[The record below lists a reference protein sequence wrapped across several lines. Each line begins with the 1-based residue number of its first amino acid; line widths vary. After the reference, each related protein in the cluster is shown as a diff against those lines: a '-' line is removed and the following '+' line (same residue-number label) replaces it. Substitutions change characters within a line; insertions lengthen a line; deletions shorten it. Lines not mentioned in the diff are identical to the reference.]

1 MSGPYILQTL
11 FLAALPAKV
20 DLACC
25 VQPCLETARQNSS
38 PTACLRGDRFTDFVA
53 REYEFPVSIPGE
65 SYSIFTEADHQVN
78 ALLQPAAGATE
89 IGLMFR
95 GVGVHGPDTSI
106 KVSLG
111 EDSSFAGECCQHW
124 FDQTL
129 PQTHLSLVN
138 VSDFVFAMCLQW
150 R

>member
-1 MSGPYILQTL
+1 M
-11 FLAALPAKV
+11 
-20 DLACC
+20 
-25 VQPCLETARQNSS
+25 
-38 PTACLRGDRFTDFVA
+38 ACLRGNRFTDFVA

-111 EDSSFAGECCQHW
+111 EDSSFAGKCSQHW
-124 FDQTL
+124 FHQIL
-129 PQTHLSLVN
+129 PQTHLSLAPLTLYRRILTLFLRCACSGGERLALSRD
-138 VSDFVFAMCLQW
+138 SDAAGWSDHYSRLH
-150 R
+150 